1 MAEIHL
7 AAANRLFKQTEPA
20 LCDKA
25 VSPALFRPQRPTSTY
40 LFPRDEP
47 VSREP
52 VCEANF
58 LLAGNLQGIF
68 PNLNQIRHQAKGE

>member
-1 MAEIHL
+1 VADE
-7 AAANRLFKQTEPA
+7 
-20 LCDKA
+20 A
-25 VSPALFRPQRPTSTY
+25 VNG
-40 LFPRDEP
+40 
-47 VSREP
+47 EP